1 MDRSNYLAL
10 ENQANLHAY
19 YPRPPPRPFGLALGA
34 LVTVKLVSLRRGGNA
49 PPPSPLVN
57 KFLKFF
63 FFLESVAFGNKL
75 SLTGYN
81 SQQACV
87 VAARQWKPTG
97 RRGAGRAPYYQGM
110 LDRFHFSFF
119 KTILGLKRDRWIE
132 KAPPPLFF
140 PVWSD
145 HPLIVN
151 DNPLL
156 TIVNGDPA
164 LTTTFH

>member
-1 MDRSNYLAL
+1 M
-10 ENQANLHAY
+10 
-19 YPRPPPRPFGLALGA
+19 
-34 LVTVKLVSLRRGGNA
+34 
-49 PPPSPLVN
+49 
-57 KFLKFF
+57 
-63 FFLESVAFGNKL
+63 AFGNKL

-132 KAPPPLFF
+132 KAPPPPFF
-140 PVWSD
+140 FSCLVRPPFD
-145 HPLIVN
+145 R
-151 DNPLL
+151 
-156 TIVNGDPA
+156 
-164 LTTTFH
+164 